1 MKTTPMDVVV
11 MDLVFANPDRL
22 TLHSR
27 IDRERKGRPQH
38 AAKPIP
44 VRAWVDE

>member
-1 MKTTPMDVVV
+1 MDIAVW
-11 MDLVFANPDRL
+11 DLILAYPDRRA
-22 TLHSR
+22 LHGR

-44 VRAWVDE
+44 VRACVDE